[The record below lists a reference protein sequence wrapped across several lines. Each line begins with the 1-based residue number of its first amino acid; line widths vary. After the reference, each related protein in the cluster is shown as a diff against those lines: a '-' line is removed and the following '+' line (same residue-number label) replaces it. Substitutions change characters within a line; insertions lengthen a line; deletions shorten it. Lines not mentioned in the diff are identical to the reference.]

1 MEKFKIFDTLSQR
14 FIFTE
19 SQNNKRK
26 FHKEIDKDKE
36 YILNYYRN
44 TPIYKDKID
53 NMEMHSRGY
62 FYFNSLIK
70 NKFNKKNFFI
80 DKIFKSIS
88 GVKNKTKNSSI
99 IGLRKYNL
107 PKLQLI
113 KERKRRM
120 DLKLRSKEDEE
131 NFEKNHSMEYNK
143 YPFLSSYKN
152 YLESNTTNNKRL
164 LSNSKSVIFSGV
176 IKDLEIN
183 TSQNQKNDLSHS
195 FSTNLLLSNKNS
207 EINSFNEKERMN
219 NFKNI
224 LDKCQK
230 EIKSG
235 GKIGGKVEKY
245 KKKLN
250 KSLSKEKK
258 IRNNKTTYI
267 LQDKKIVEDK
277 VSPKQKY
284 KLLEIEKFQEI
295 KKRINAKISDNMVYF
310 NRKEYSELVNDKRKL
325 DEYNLYYEEVNKE
338 YENLVQNR
346 IKEKTKFKKI
356 KNLLEDSY
364 KKKNYLANKIKNYY
378 RKRFIQKSKAYNEK
392 NNLEIITNEDGE
404 RGTNLGTLLPKLL
417 SKKKENSVK
426 NKKSFFYF
434 D

>member
-19 SQNNKRK
+19 NQSNKRK
-26 FHKEIDKDKE
+26 FHNEIEKDKE

-44 TPIYKDKID
+44 TPVYKDKID
-53 NMEMHSRGY
+53 NMEMHSRGF

-70 NKFNKKNFFI
+70 NQLNKKNFFI
-80 DKIFKSIS
+80 NKIFKSIS
-88 GVKNKTKNSSI
+88 NKKNKTKNSPI

-113 KERKRRM
+113 KERKKRM
-120 DLKLRSKEDEE
+120 DLKLRAKEDEE

-176 IKDLEIN
+176 TKDLEIN
-183 TSQNQKNDLSHS
+183 SSKKNDLSHS

-207 EINSFNEKERMN
+207 ETNFFNKKERMN
-219 NFKNI
+219 EFKNI
-224 LDKCQK
+224 LNKCQK

-245 KKKLN
+245 TKKLN

-258 IRNNKTTYI
+258 IRNNKFEHI
-267 LQDKKIVEDK
+267 LQDQKIVEDK

-310 NRKEYSELVNDKRKL
+310 NRKEYSEFVKDKRKI
-325 DEYNLYYEEVNKE
+325 DEYNLYHEEVNKE
-338 YENLVQNR
+338 YENLVQKR
-346 IKEKTKFKKI
+346 IKEKTKFKKV
-356 KNLLEDSY
+356 KNLIEDSY
-364 KKKNYLANKIKNYY
+364 KKKNYLTNKIKNYY
-378 RKRFIQKSKAYNEK
+378 RKRFIQKSNAYNEK

-417 SKKKENSVK
+417 AKKKENSIK
-426 NKKSFFYF
+426 NKNNFFYF

>member
-14 FIFTE
+14 FIFSE

-113 KERKRRM
+113 KERKKRM
-120 DLKLRSKEDEE
+120 DLKLKAKEDEE

-164 LSNSKSVIFSGV
+164 LSNSQSVIFSGV

-219 NFKNI
+219 QFKNI

-235 GKIGGKVEKY
+235 GKIGGKM
-245 KKKLN
+245 
-250 KSLSKEKK
+250 
-258 IRNNKTTYI
+258 
-267 LQDKKIVEDK
+267 
-277 VSPKQKY
+277 
-284 KLLEIEKFQEI
+284 EKFTN
-295 KKRINAKISDNMVYF
+295 KF
-310 NRKEYSELVNDKRKL
+310 NRKEYSELVNDKRKI
-325 DEYNLYYEEVNKE
+325 DEYNLYHEEVNKE

-346 IKEKTKFKKI
+346 IKEKTKFKKV